1 MINFLFKNIS
11 SQKIIKIILKLTKLI
26 LILVAGN
33 ISEST
38 CSCITGYCESKIE
51 RFNEKMLLLLLTSIF
66 LFTSYRFGRTRP
78 SRFSSRCPSLGED
91 WSPSPVTTVSIT
103 TYCCKA
109 SEYLYMYIVIIC
121 ISVKYNVSYAN
132 R

>member
-1 MINFLFKNIS
+1 MINFLFKNAS

-26 LILVAGN
+26 LILQLVAGS

-38 CSCITGYCESKIE
+38 CTCITGYCESKIE
-51 RFNEKMLLLLLTSIF
+51 RFTEKMLLLLLTSIF

-78 SRFSSRCPSLGED
+78 SRFSSRCPSLGEG
-91 WSPSPVTTVSIT
+91 WSHSPVTTVSIT

-109 SEYLYMYIVIIC
+109 SIYLYIVIIC